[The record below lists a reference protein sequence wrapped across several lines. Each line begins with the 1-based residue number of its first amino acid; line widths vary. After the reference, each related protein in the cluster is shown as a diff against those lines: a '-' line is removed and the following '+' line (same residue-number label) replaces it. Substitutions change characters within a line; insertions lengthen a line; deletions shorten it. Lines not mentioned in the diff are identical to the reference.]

1 MRTSLC
7 NFVRSSSSRQSSLRV
22 YPCCAVPPRWRLQP
36 EHQAAVEGEVVRFH
50 CQAAGVPQPVTTW
63 SVASGRQQA
72 SYTVTTRGGRTH
84 DTEILGNG
92 TLVLWRVEAGDQGQY
107 TCSAANDV
115 GEPISKTVNLKIN
128 GKPRPQHLI
137 LTHRHRCCRSAPAVR
152 DVRGRRGVGALRARG
167 AAGVPRKR

>member
-1 MRTSLC
+1 M
-7 NFVRSSSSRQSSLRV
+7 
-22 YPCCAVPPRWRLQP
+22 PPRWRLQP

-137 LTHRHRCCRSAPAVR
+137 QTHLDRCCRSAPAVR

-167 AAGVPRKR
+167 AAGVPRQR